1 MLATTYVS
9 LCLIVSNCD
18 CDCDCVTVT
27 VHILDCIEHLE
38 AGNSKLKLKLS
49 CKFNFLDGLMVD
61 DA

>member
-1 MLATTYVS
+1 M
-9 LCLIVSNCD
+9 SNCD

-38 AGNSKLKLKLS
+38 AGNSKLKLKLR

>member
-1 MLATTYVS
+1 M
-9 LCLIVSNCD
+9 CLIVSNCD

-27 VHILDCIEHLE
+27 VHILDCIEPLE